1 MKYVVLCNSKHIKSN
16 DFKLQ
21 NITKFVKFCKI
32 QNNMTGT
39 KKYDYIETFLD
50 AIRAKGRYSFS
61 LEELFTEFEISHNA
75 LFQRLYHLKQKK
87 KIAQIRQ
94 GFYVIVPPEYT
105 SLGTLPPDIFID
117 AMMKYLGKK
126 YYVGL
131 LSAAALHGAAHQQPT
146 TFFVIS
152 EFPAPRNIANNKLK
166 IRFFSKQIIPED
178 GIIQKKTPSGRI
190 NVSSPELTAF
200 DLLDNIKQ
208 FGINRITTILMELYE
223 EMLPSKLAKTA
234 KMVDNKANTQRL
246 GFILEN
252 IVGEEKL
259 SKALYRIISKT
270 KFKKVLLSPLKK
282 KTGEFNEK
290 WKIIINEQIEP
301 DL

>member
-1 MKYVVLCNSKHIKSN
+1 M
-16 DFKLQ
+16 
-21 NITKFVKFCKI
+21 TT
-32 QNNMTGT
+32 NN
-39 KKYDYIETFLD
+39 KYDYIETYID

-61 LEELFTEFEISHNA
+61 LEELFNEFKISYKTLLER
-75 LFQRLYHLKQKK
+75 LFNLKRKN

-94 GFYVIVPPEYT
+94 GFYVIIPPEY
-105 SLGTLPPDIFID
+105 SALGTLPPDLFID

-146 TFFVIS
+146 TFFVMS
-152 EFPAPRNIANNKLK
+152 EFPAPRNIVNNKLK
-166 IRFFSKQIIPED
+166 IRFFSKQKMVEY
-178 GIIQKKTPSGRI
+178 GIIQKKTPAGRI

-208 FGINRITTILMELYE
+208 FGINRIATILMELYE
-223 EMLPSKLAKTA
+223 VMLPSKLSKTA
-234 KMVDNKANTQRL
+234 KLVDNKTNIQRL

-259 SKALYRIISKT
+259 SNALYKIISEKT
-270 KFKKVLLSPLKK
+270 LTKVSLSPLKK
-282 KTGEFNEK
+282 RTGELNDK

>member
-1 MKYVVLCNSKHIKSN
+1 MAI
-16 DFKLQ
+16 
-21 NITKFVKFCKI
+21 
-32 QNNMTGT
+32 NN
-39 KKYDYIETFLD
+39 KYDYIETYLD

-61 LEELFTEFEISHNA
+61 LEELLNEFKISYKT
-75 LFQRLYHLKQKK
+75 LLERLSNLKRKN

-94 GFYVIVPPEYT
+94 SFYVIIPPEYAA
-105 SLGTLPPDIFID
+105 LGTLSPDLFID
-117 AMMKYLGKK
+117 TMMKYLNKK

-152 EFPAPRNIANNKLK
+152 ECPAPRNIFNNKLK
-166 IRFFSKQIIPED
+166 IKFVSKQNIIEY
-178 GIIQKKTPSGRI
+178 GVIQKKTPAGRI

-223 EMLPSKLAKTA
+223 VMLPSKLSKTA
-234 KMVDNKANTQRL
+234 RLVDNKANIQRL

-252 IVGEEKL
+252 VVGEEKL
-259 SKALYRIISKT
+259 SNALYKIISKINFT
-270 KFKKVLLSPLKK
+270 KVALSPLKK
-282 KTGEFNEK
+282 KTGELNDK
-290 WKIIINEQIEP
+290 WKIIINEPIET
-301 DL
+301 DLW

>member
-1 MKYVVLCNSKHIKSN
+1 MSNNSK
-16 DFKLQ
+16 
-21 NITKFVKFCKI
+21 
-32 QNNMTGT
+32 
-39 KKYDYIETFLD
+39 YEYIETYLET
-50 AIRAKGRYSFS
+50 IRAKGRYSFS
-61 LEELFTEFEISHNA
+61 LEELLNEFEISYNTIR
-75 LFQRLYHLKQKK
+75 QRLYHLKQNN

-94 GFYVIVPPEYT
+94 NFYVIIPPEY
-105 SLGTLPPDIFID
+105 SVLGTLPPDLFID

-146 TFFVIS
+146 TFFVMS
-152 EFPAPRNIANNKLK
+152 AFPAPRNIINDKLK
-166 IRFFSKQIIPED
+166 IRFFSKQHIIEE
-178 GIIQKKTPSGRI
+178 GIIEKKTPAGRI

-208 FGINRITTILMELYE
+208 FGINRIATVLMELYE
-223 EMLPSKLAKTA
+223 VMLPSKLLKIAKL
-234 KMVDNKANTQRL
+234 VDNNTNIQRL

-259 SKALYRIISKT
+259 SDTLYKVISKT
-270 KFKKVLLSPLKK
+270 NFTKVALSPLKERF
-282 KTGEFNEK
+282 GELNDK
-290 WKIIINEQIEP
+290 WKIIINEQIET

>member
-1 MKYVVLCNSKHIKSN
+1 MASKNKYE
-16 DFKLQ
+16 
-21 NITKFVKFCKI
+21 
-32 QNNMTGT
+32 
-39 KKYDYIETFLD
+39 YIETYLD

-61 LEELFTEFEISHNA
+61 LEELLDEFEISYNA
-75 LFQRLYHLKQKK
+75 LVQRLYQLKRKN

-94 GFYVIVPPEYT
+94 NFYVIIPPEYIA
-105 SLGTLPPDIFID
+105 LGTLPPDLFMD
-117 AMMKYLGKK
+117 SMMKYLEKK

-146 TFFVIS
+146 TFFVMS
-152 EFPAPRNIANNKLK
+152 EFPAPRNISNNKLK
-166 IRFFSKQIIPED
+166 IKFFSKQNFIEC

-208 FGINRITTILMELYE
+208 FGINRIATILMELYE
-223 EMLPSKLAKTA
+223 VMLPSKLSKIAKL
-234 KMVDNKANTQRL
+234 VDNRANIQRL

-259 SKALYRIISKT
+259 SNALYKIIT
-270 KFKKVLLSPLKK
+270 KANHTNVALSPLKK
-282 KTGEFNEK
+282 KTGELNKK
-290 WKIIINEQIEP
+290 WKIVINEEIET

>member
-1 MKYVVLCNSKHIKSN
+1 MVL
-16 DFKLQ
+16 
-21 NITKFVKFCKI
+21 
-32 QNNMTGT
+32 NN
-39 KKYDYIETFLD
+39 KYDYIETYLD

-61 LEELFTEFEISHNA
+61 LEELLDKFKITKNNLVKR
-75 LFQRLYHLKQKK
+75 LFNLKRKN

-94 GFYVIVPPEYT
+94 NFYVIVPPEY
-105 SLGTLPPDIFID
+105 SALGTLPPDLFID
-117 AMMKYLGKK
+117 AMMKYLDKN

-146 TFFVIS
+146 TFFVMS

-166 IRFFSKQIIPED
+166 IRFFSKQNILEN

-200 DLLDNIKQ
+200 DLLDNIKH

-223 EMLPSKLAKTA
+223 VMLPSKLSKIT
-234 KMVDNKANTQRL
+234 KLIDNKANTQRL

-252 IVGEEKL
+252 VVGEEKL
-259 SKALYRIISKT
+259 SNALYKIISKT
-270 KFKKVLLSPLKK
+270 NYTKVALSPLKK
-282 KTGEFNEK
+282 KTGELNDK